1 MCQNSH
7 FFHGRLFLI
16 YFDENNFLDNKI
28 ANTFDTHEIQITVD
42 KEILMI
48 NITWNKG
55 FSLRSFIVA
64 KASHPE

>member
-1 MCQNSH
+1 MSNINT

-16 YFDENNFLDNKI
+16 YFDENNFLDKKI
-28 ANTFDTHEIQITVD
+28 AKTFDTHTIQITAD

-48 NITWNKG
+48 NVMWNKG

-64 KASHPE
+64 KVSHPQ

>member
-1 MCQNSH
+1 MSKHSH

-16 YFDENNFLDNKI
+16 YFDENNLLDNEI
-28 ANTFDTHEIQITVD
+28 ANTFETHKIQITVD

-48 NITWNKG
+48 NIMWNKG